1 MKLRT
6 SYLRAAVSVV
16 VMMAVCA
23 VLTLNSFAA
32 PELNKSGGDPF
43 PPQDCTGTL
52 TVKSGRVT
60 INGNSAETGATVL
73 TGSVIA
79 TNSNGEA
86 IVDLGALGRVEI
98 GDRTTVT
105 LLCVANLLEIRTTC
119 SKTEVE
125 VRRGTLEVTSPKTET
140 LVAGK
145 DEDYDGGIVATS
157 TGSVDVKI
165 ECEGRRAGAGLF
177 IGPGLLGLLALVGV
191 AVTLGFGPRDDERDG
206 RPPAATPPSSAVR

>member
-32 PELNKSGGDPF
+32 RELNKSGGDPF
-43 PPQDCTGTL
+43 PSQDSTGTL

-98 GDRTTVT
+98 GDKTTVT
-105 LLCVANLLEIRTTC
+105 LLCVANFLEIRTTC

-140 LVAGK
+140 LVAGR

-157 TGSVDVKI
+157 TGGVDVKV
-165 ECEGRRAGAGLF
+165 ECEGRRGAGLF
-177 IGPGLLGLLALVGV
+177 IGTGLLALVGAAV
-191 AVTLGFGPRDDERDG
+191 ALGFGLRDDERDG